1 MILAVASG
9 KGGTGKT
16 LVATSLAL
24 SLDGQGQVQL
34 LDCDVEEPNAHI
46 LLRPTITSSRPV
58 LVPVPKVDKKK
69 CTYCRLCSEACMF
82 NAIAVGAKTILVFP
96 GLCHGCGVCS
106 YVCPEKAISEE
117 GREVGVVEEGQ
128 AGEVRFVHGRLTI
141 GEAMPGPVIRAVKQR
156 ADRRITVIV
165 DVPPGNSCPVV
176 EAVRGSDFCLLVTEP
191 TPFGLH
197 DLILA
202 IELTR
207 KLDIPCGVVINRDG
221 SGDAG
226 VERYCAQQHIP
237 ILLRIPLDRR
247 IAELYCRGQT
257 LVAGMPFWREP
268 FRELWTGARHLAA
281 ARMVSHA
288 RDRRP

>member
-24 SLDGQGQVQL
+24 SAEGQGPVQL

-58 LVPVPKVDKKK
+58 LVPVPKVDREK
-69 CTYCRLCSEACMF
+69 CTYCRVCSEACPY
-82 NAIAVGAKTILVFP
+82 NAIAVMGENVLVFP
-96 GLCHGCGVCS
+96 ELCHGCGVCT
-106 YVCPEKAISEE
+106 YVCPEDAISEE
-117 GREVGVVEEGQ
+117 GREVGVVEEGR
-128 AGEVRFVHGRLTI
+128 AGEVRFVEGRLAI
-141 GEAMPGPVIRAVKQR
+141 GEAMAPPVIRAVKQR
-156 ADRRITVIV
+156 ADRSSTVII

-197 DLILA
+197 DLALA
-202 IELTR
+202 VELAR
-207 KLDIPCGVVINRDG
+207 KLAIPCGVVINRDG
-221 SGDAG
+221 SGDER
-226 VERYCAQQHIP
+226 VERYCAQQRIP
-237 ILLRIPLDRR
+237 VLLKIPLDRR

-257 LVAGMPFWREP
+257 LVAGMPSWRNA
-268 FRELWTGARHLAA
+268 FHDLLTSIQQVAA
-281 ARMVSHA
+281 AGQ
-288 RDRRP
+288 